1 MNKKEMKVWRRL
13 LGKPVKSFTN
23 PDKTYTVFFDGEKY
37 TCDCPDYIFRRG
49 SYILYWEEK
58 GENGEVINKSQR
70 GCKHIA
76 KYLGETFGKCK
87 ALDKHGWMKVYP

>member
-23 PDKTYTVFFDGEKY
+23 PEKTYTVFYDGEKY
-37 TCDCPDYIFRRG
+37 TCDCPDFIFRKG
-49 SYILYWEEK
+49 SYTLYWT
-58 GENGEVINKSQR
+58 ENGKPRMQR

-76 KYLGETFGKCK
+76 KYLGETFGECK
-87 ALDKHGWMKVYP
+87 ALDKYGYMKVYP